1 MVSGV
6 ATGLV
11 GGEKRDVELMF
22 DPLCMHASVH
32 FFFFFLTRFLLGVQ
46 QVTPPSFIPNYR

>member
-32 FFFFFLTRFLLGVQ
+32 FLFFFFDSFLTRST
-46 QVTPPSFIPNYR
+46 TPPSFIPNYR